1 MKLLFIDPRLLQ
13 VARMV
18 YESMVESEGTTADKK
33 VPTVKCSP
41 KWPICHQ
48 LLQKN
53 RVHQL
58 ESEIWVFK
66 EEGGPR
72 VIEGYL
78 DAKLKN
84 HKLFREDGRDP

>member
-1 MKLLFIDPRLLQ
+1 MKLLYIDPKLLQ
-13 VARMV
+13 VARLV
-18 YESMVESEGTTADKK
+18 YESMLVTENTAVNKK
-33 VPTVKCSP
+33 VPNVMCSP

-58 ESEIWVFK
+58 ESEVWVFK

-72 VIEGYL
+72 IIEGYL
-78 DAKLKN
+78 DVKRKSQ
-84 HKLFREDGRDP
+84 KLFR